1 MSEHED
7 SRRGVDPRGLA
18 QGRGRAA
25 IGEHEDSRRDFG
37 RSLPRALSVAGSDSG
52 GGAGIQ
58 ADLKTF
64 EALGVFGMTAIT
76 AVTVQNTLG
85 VQSYHAVPAE
95 VVAAQIDAVASDIG
109 VDAAKTGML
118 ADAAIV
124 EAVGEALRRNAITRL
139 VVDPVG
145 ASGRGQPLLEAEA
158 LSLVR
163 SLLLPMALVV
173 TPNLA
178 EAAELSGRP
187 VATRDD
193 MAEAARAIH
202 ALGPRFVLV
211 KGGHLDENEDAAD
224 LLFDGVREIWIS
236 GPRVAARSTHGTGC
250 VLAAA
255 ITAELARGG
264 EVEGSVRRAKEFVRG
279 AIAGG
284 LSLGKGVG
292 PVDPAWRT
300 RGFGLPD

>member
-1 MSEHED
+1 M
-7 SRRGVDPRGLA
+7 
-18 QGRGRAA
+18 
-25 IGEHEDSRRDFG
+25 
-37 RSLPRALSVAGSDSG
+37 PRALSVAGSDSG

-124 EAVGEALRRNAITRL
+124 EAVGEALRRNGIARL

-145 ASGRGQPLLEAEA
+145 ASSRGQPLLDAEA
-158 LSLVR
+158 LTLVR

-173 TPNLA
+173 TPNLP

-211 KGGHLDENEDAAD
+211 KGGHLDESEEAAD

-236 GPRVAARSTHGTGC
+236 GPRLAARSTHGTGC

-264 EVEGSVRRAKEFVRG
+264 EVEEAVRRAKEFVRG

-284 LSLGKGVG
+284 LSLGRGIG
-292 PVDPAWRT
+292 PVDPAWHT
-300 RGFGLPD
+300 RGLGLPD